1 MKKNICKEYRSV
13 RKRDTFSE
21 MILGKNSIF
30 NFRKRKNI
38 MRALL
43 FRGKDQQSL
52 FRYARQTRDEIFSK
66 WVEVRSVIEYSNICQ
81 QECNYCGMSN
91 HSGLKRYILS
101 NEDVIENVDALYRNG
116 RKVIMV
122 QTGEFY
128 SRDYFDNLCFLLK
141 EIKERYGDLTL
152 ICSLSN
158 LPRRNLEKLRKIG
171 VERYLLKFE
180 TSDADLYRKV
190 KPSDT
195 LENRIA
201 HIIMAQEVGLQVSSG
216 NITGLPGQTLT
227 SLADD
232 LLLIKKLK
240 LSMGS
245 TSAFIPNDLSSYA
258 HFPAADIHMVLN
270 FMAILRLL
278 CPSMLIP
285 ATSSLELLVKD
296 GQYMGLMAGANVV
309 TAHDGTPSHDE
320 DRFVIYRS
328 NRHKP
333 RDILLTIIRK
343 AFLEPFTGSLLSN

>member
-1 MKKNICKEYRSV
+1 M
-13 RKRDTFSE
+13 E
-21 MILGKNSIF
+21 MIPGRKNIF

-38 MRALL
+38 MQALL
-43 FRGKDQQSL
+43 FRGRDQQSL
-52 FRYARQTRDEIFSK
+52 FRYAREIRDEIFSK

-81 QECNYCGMSN
+81 QECNYCGMSS

-101 NEDVIENVDALYRNG
+101 NEEVMQNVEALYRNG
-116 RKVIMV
+116 RRVIMV

-128 SRDYFDNLCFLLK
+128 SRNYFENLCFLLK
-141 EIKERYGDLTL
+141 EIKERYRDLTL
-152 ICSLSN
+152 IGSLGN
-158 LPRRNLEKLRKIG
+158 LPRHNLQKLRKIG

-180 TSDADLYRKV
+180 TSDVDLYKKV
-190 KPSDT
+190 KLSDT
-195 LENRIA
+195 LKNRMT
-201 HIIMAQEVGLQVSSG
+201 HIMMAQEVGLQVSSG
-216 NITGLPGQTLT
+216 NITGLPGQTLA
-227 SLADD
+227 SLGDD

-270 FMAILRLL
+270 FMAILRLI

-309 TAHDGTPSHDE
+309 TAHDGTPPNDE
-320 DRFVIYRS
+320 DRFVIYRK
-328 NRHKP
+328 NRYKP
-333 RDILLTIIRK
+333 RDILFTIIRK
-343 AFLEPFTGSLLSN
+343 ASLEPFTGSFLSKV